1 MRANRLI
8 SALLMLQAHGRLTAR
23 ELAMRLEVSERTV
36 RRDMEALSAAG
47 VPVFELNDSQ
57 AGWQFDENWRAQSP
71 EVDEVEL
78 GALLMAQTRVIG
90 GGRLAAAAE
99 RGFDKLMSALPV
111 SLRERATSSRQRV
124 YVDPTG
130 WRGTTENL
138 SMLPIVQD
146 AVSLDRKLAIWYW
159 KRAASAWSELSI
171 RSALS
176 PRAAPGISW
185 RARPT
190 DFVPIAC
197 HGLKMPDWL

>member
-57 AGWQFDENWRAQSP
+57 AGWQLDENWRAQSP

-90 GGRLAAAAE
+90 GGRPSRRPPE
-99 RGFDKLMSALPV
+99 CR
-111 SLRERATSSRQRV
+111 LRDGRA
-124 YVDPTG
+124 
-130 WRGTTENL
+130 
-138 SMLPIVQD
+138 
-146 AVSLDRKLAIWYW
+146 
-159 KRAASAWSELSI
+159 
-171 RSALS
+171 
-176 PRAAPGISW
+176 PRRCG
-185 RARPT
+185 RAR
-190 DFVPIAC
+190 VR
-197 HGLKMPDWL
+197 